1 MKKQF
6 IVATISSIALLCGI
20 ATTII
25 INSANTKAQ
34 PVLASDNLSS
44 SFAPVAAF
52 NNKSESVFVIADQS
66 GKKNKTFLGN
76 IQTDIDMPIELKIT
90 YYLNGEEISAK
101 DLIGKSGRVKISYH
115 YDSFKNYQNAKVPFL
130 AVTGLTLDPK
140 KFSNIELE
148 NGKILSEGENILV
161 AGISFAGLF
170 ENFNLDSALS
180 DFSLSADVKDF
191 NLENV
196 YSFVSNNVF
205 SDLDVSKLSSVDELI
220 SSMNQLGDGIS
231 EILAGS
237 NNLSAGIKTLQDKSS
252 ELIAGINSL
261 NSGLGALSEN
271 SAALNSGISTI
282 YRTVI
287 SQTISTAD
295 EQLRAGLAQYGVQ
308 EQVINSIPIL
318 TQDNYVAVLD
328 DLISSYVGYAGIFE
342 NVKTG
347 ISTKLEDYAILYGA
361 IDENFS
367 PSLAEYTAGVD
378 RAAVGVRTISDSMPG
393 LASGI
398 GELYAGSV
406 SLRDG
411 IATFKSGGIDKLT
424 SLANNDLSSFTFNLR
439 KTISAAQ
446 NYTDYKK
453 FVFKV
458 LSIK

>member
-1 MKKQF
+1 MKKRF
-6 IVATISSIALLCGI
+6 IFATISGIALLLGATATI
-20 ATTII
+20 A
-25 INSANTKAQ
+25 INSEKTEAQ
-34 PVLASDNLSS
+34 PVLASNNLNPSLNS
-44 SFAPVAAF
+44 VNTFSQS
-52 NNKSESVFVIADQS
+52 KSVYVIADQS

-76 IQTDIDMPIELKIT
+76 VQTDIDMPIELKIT
-90 YYLNGEEISAK
+90 YYLDGKEISAK

-115 YDSFKNYQNAKVPFL
+115 YDSLKSYQGAKIPFL
-130 AVTGLTLDPK
+130 AVTGLTLDSA
-140 KFSNIELE
+140 KFSSIELE

-170 ENFNLDSALS
+170 ENFNLNSTLS

-205 SDLDVSKLSSVDELI
+205 SDLDASKLSSADELV

-393 LASGI
+393 LASGV

-411 IATFKSGGIDKLT
+411 IATFKSGGIDKLV